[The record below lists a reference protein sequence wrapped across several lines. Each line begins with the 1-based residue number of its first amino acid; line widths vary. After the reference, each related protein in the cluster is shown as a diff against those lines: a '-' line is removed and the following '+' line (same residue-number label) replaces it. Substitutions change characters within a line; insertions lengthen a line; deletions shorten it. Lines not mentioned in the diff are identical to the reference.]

1 MAEPNSQ
8 LVQKIT
14 QAIREL
20 QQHSD
25 PVNLSRVARQSGVPR
40 STIYRYPALRQ
51 LVEEVQEHSELQWK
65 VRLMRR
71 EVAELRRRF
80 ERHLAGE
87 LGSQLPPD

>member
-1 MAEPNSQ
+1 MAEPSSQ

-20 QQHSD
+20 QQQAD

-40 STIYRYPALRQ
+40 STIYRYPALRE
-51 LVEEVQEHSELQWK
+51 LVEEVQAHSQLQWK
-65 VRLMRR
+65 LHVLRR
-71 EVAELRRRF
+71 EVAELRQRF

-87 LGSQLPPD
+87 LGSPLPPD